1 MIRSLL
7 LISLIL
13 CLCFETSLAD
23 EIDNLLKKA
32 LDARNSEVRSDSSAR
47 QRYLYEI
54 LQKDP
59 DHLEALWQMALIKI
73 NSLSNSSLNRRAPY
87 LAALGPDINKI
98 LEIAEKKRD
107 TAYYHYVKAVYASQH
122 MAYDTALGEIEKSIR
137 LEPNS
142 VRYLLNKGQILMYK
156 GIWTKSDSDIE
167 QGLTVI
173 QKALDLSQKHEN
185 PFHNPWHYNSLMADG
200 NTYFTKSRWQ
210 EVIVN
215 NEKSIDI
222 MEKANA
228 TEVSAYAFAWNDISN
243 AYRKLGDCD
252 KSLYAAEQALKV
264 MEFGAAKNQK
274 RSAELCI
281 EMQQIV
287 DGTVIN
293 TI

>member
-1 MIRSLL
+1 
-7 LISLIL
+7 
-13 CLCFETSLAD
+13 
-23 EIDNLLKKA
+23 
-32 LDARNSEVRSDSSAR
+32 
-47 QRYLYEI
+47 
-54 LQKDP
+54 
-59 DHLEALWQMALIKI
+59 MALIKI

-142 VRYLLNKGQILMYK
+142 ARYLLNKGQILMSK
-156 GIWTKSDSDIE
+156 GI
-167 QGLTVI
+167 
-173 QKALDLSQKHEN
+173 
-185 PFHNPWHYNSLMADG
+185 
-200 NTYFTKSRWQ
+200 
-210 EVIVN
+210 
-215 NEKSIDI
+215 
-222 MEKANA
+222 
-228 TEVSAYAFAWNDISN
+228 WNDISN
-243 AYRKLGDCD
+243 EYRKLCDCD

-274 RSAELCI
+274 HSAELCI